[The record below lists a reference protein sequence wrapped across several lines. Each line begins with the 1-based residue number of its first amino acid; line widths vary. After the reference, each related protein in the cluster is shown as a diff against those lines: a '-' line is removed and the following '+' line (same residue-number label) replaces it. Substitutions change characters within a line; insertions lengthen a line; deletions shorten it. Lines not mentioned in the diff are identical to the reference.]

1 MRASVGARPR
11 LRRLSRSRGG
21 VAQSEVWNAV
31 HAQAVRMSVDS
42 PTHAASDVHRA
53 YADKVRELED
63 SFPAQ
68 QGQCGVFLG
77 LGRDMCVDVVSQPD
91 AFARLWPKLRAGDD
105 LRLRGSASSAPG
117 SSSRAS

>member
-1 MRASVGARPR
+1 
-11 LRRLSRSRGG
+11 
-21 VAQSEVWNAV
+21 
-31 HAQAVRMSVDS
+31 MSVDS

-105 LRLRGSASSAPG
+105 LRLRGERVIGSGLELEGELIQLSAFT
-117 SSSRAS
+117 SRDGGCRSLGRIARPSMRH